1 MRPLYIVYI
10 LECADGRLY
19 IGITNNLERR
29 LFEHNS
35 AANSQSWTARRLPV
49 KVVYYEQYKY
59 VNDAIAREKQLKRW
73 SLAKK
78 RALIN
83 GEFERLSK
91 LASCKNGTTAISRL
105 RSK

>member
-1 MRPLYIVYI
+1 MRPLYTVYI
-10 LECADGRLY
+10 LECADARLY
-19 IGITNNLERR
+19 VGVTNNIERR
-29 LFEHNS
+29 LTEHNS
-35 AANSQSWTARRLPV
+35 GQNAKGWTARRLPV
-49 KVVYYEQYKY
+49 KLIYTEVFKY

-83 GEFERLSK
+83 GDFQK
-91 LASCKNGTTAISRL
+91 LNELAKCKNETAAISRL